1 MAKKTVKKTIITT
14 TEEVVD
20 GNKTLIVCILDR
32 SGSMGSIIDD
42 AIGGFNSYL
51 KKQKKVDED
60 AAMTVAL
67 FDDRYELLYN
77 NVDLQKIKKITRD
90 EWDPRGMTALYD
102 AIGKTIND
110 VEREIKDLPRSKRP
124 DKVMV
129 AIATDGGENS
139 SREFN
144 SSDIKKLIKK
154 KEKDDWHFAFLAAD
168 QDAFSVGRSFG
179 IKGGNT
185 FNYTNTSTGNAVMFD
200 SLSSATT
207 KMRGVLKSSALY
219 STVSNSLFDDSGDVD
234 VTVCN
239 TTGTFTT
246 NNSDDADAKD
256 E

>member
-1 MAKKTVKKTIITT
+1 MAKKTVKKTIVTT

-42 AIGGFNSYL
+42 AIGGFNSFL
-51 KKQKKVDED
+51 KKQKKEDEE
-60 AAMTVAL
+60 AAMTVVL

-77 NVDLQKIKKITRD
+77 NVDLQKVKKITRD

-102 AIGKTIND
+102 AIGKAITD
-110 VEREIKDLPRSKRP
+110 VEREIKDMPKSKRP

-129 AIATDGGENS
+129 AIATDGGENA
-139 SREFN
+139 SREYN
-144 SSDIKKLIKK
+144 SDTIKKLIKK

-179 IKGGNT
+179 VKGGNT
-185 FNYTNTSTGNAVMFD
+185 FSYTNTAAGNATMFD
-200 SLSSATT
+200 SLSNATS
-207 KMRGVLKSSALY
+207 KMRGVLKTSAMY
-219 STVSNSLFDDSGDVD
+219 STVSNSLFEDGDVD
-234 VTVCN
+234 LTVGKTTVT
-239 TTGTFTT
+239 T
-246 NNSDDADAKD
+246 DDDSTDAKD